1 LFCFFIII
9 IIIIIIV
16 LLHIPKIEV
25 ASTSGEDDQ
34 SNRFLLTREI
44 ANLLHQT
51 QQLYQ
56 VLDLTIEKASA
67 SASGAQQRAQQQEI
81 GDTDSTEETVPLARE
96 EVAKLLLLV
105 SRAHGIGQLT
115 DAQKHNLKMEVC
127 LRKSYLRTILKQ
139 QDITQIMSALAAAG
153 GGP

>member
-1 LFCFFIII
+1 M
-9 IIIIIIV
+9 
-16 LLHIPKIEV
+16 
-25 ASTSGEDDQ
+25 ASDEGEDDQ
-34 SNRFLLTREI
+34 SNRYLLTREI

-56 VLDLTIEKASA
+56 VLDLTIEKAKA
-67 SASGAQQRAQQQEI
+67 AGAAQHRQQQQQQ
-81 GDTDSTEETVPLARE
+81 TEEEEEEGEESHSEESSRSGGPLARE
-96 EVAKLLLLV
+96 EIAKLLLLV

-115 DAQKHNLKMEVC
+115 DQQKSNLKMEVC

-139 QDITQIMSALAAAG
+139 QDITQIMAALAEAG